1 MKMKPTQIL
10 TFLMLFALSSTMA
23 QTFTMGKKCKESYAT
38 AQAALSAKSYQDALA
53 LYDAFSEDCKTKD
66 AKILASEGK
75 AEAYNG
81 LGMHAEA
88 IAEADDVLKRTKD
101 RSLAGHFQKAVALNA
116 TGDIAGSKAELESV
130 MELTEMNQNTAQ
142 RASNYAL
149 MAALYDRQMGQMD
162 SAMVYLNKAKE
173 LDPGNVNYI
182 LQEGDMYLVHDDFK
196 SAYAVY
202 DEAARLYPDSQEVY
216 VSKSNAGLKEMNKKY
231 GTSKAQDLRE
241 MMSDA
246 EKTAICGDLAR
257 AMELG
262 YKDMNKE
269 MFKAL
274 VCQ

>member
-1 MKMKPTQIL
+1 MKLKKLL
-10 TFLMLFALSSTMA
+10 TITLLLGLSSGMA
-23 QTFTMGKKCKESYAT
+23 QTFTMGKKCQESLAN
-38 AQAALSAKSYQDALA
+38 AQAALSNKSYQDALT
-53 LYDAFSEDCKTKD
+53 LFDTFSADCKTKD

-101 RSLAGHFQKAVALNA
+101 ASLAGHFQKAVALNA
-116 TGDIAGSKAELESV
+116 TGDIEGSKTQLESV
-130 MELTEMNQNTAQ
+130 MKLTEMNQNTAQ

-149 MAALYDRQMGQMD
+149 MAALYDRQMGQTD

-216 VSKSNAGLKEMNKKY
+216 VSKMNAGLKEMDKKY
-231 GTSKAQDLRE
+231 GTSKAQDLRG
-241 MMSDA
+241 MMSAA
-246 EKTAICGDLAR
+246 EKSAICGDLNR

>member
-1 MKMKPTQIL
+1 MKTRIL
-10 TFLMLFALSSTMA
+10 LLLTVLMATGTSYS
-23 QTFTMGKKCKESYAT
+23 QTFTMGKKCQESYAN
-38 AQAALSAKSYQDALA
+38 AQAALSAKSYQDALG
-53 LYDAFSEDCKTKD
+53 LYDAFSEECKTKD

-116 TGDIAGSKAELESV
+116 TGDIEGSKKQLESV
-130 MELTEMNQNTAQ
+130 MALTENNQNTAQ

-241 MMSDA
+241 MMSDT
-246 EKTAICGDLAR
+246 EKAAICGDLTR

>member
-1 MKMKPTQIL
+1 MKSKKLLTIL
-10 TFLMLFALSSTMA
+10 LLLLMSNGFA
-23 QTFTMGKKCKESYAT
+23 QTFTMGKKCQESYAS
-38 AQAALSAKSYQDALA
+38 AKAALESKSYQDALS
-53 LYDAFSEDCKTKD
+53 LFEAFSSDCKTKD

-75 AEAYNG
+75 AEAYNA
-81 LGMHAEA
+81 LGMHTEA
-88 IAEADDVLKRTKD
+88 MAEADDVLKRTKD

-116 TGDIAGSKAELESV
+116 TGDIEGSKKQLESV
-130 MELTEMNQNTAQ
+130 MKLTEMNENTAQ

-173 LDPGNVNYI
+173 LDPENVNYI

-216 VSKSNAGLKEMNKKY
+216 VSKSNAGLQEMAKKY
-231 GTSKAQDLRE
+231 GTTKAQDLRG
-241 MMSDA
+241 MMSAA
-246 EKTAICGDLAR
+246 EKAAICGDLTR